1 MFSDYSLT
9 GFLDDLSSRKPMPGG
24 GGASAVA
31 GAMAASLGAMVA
43 NLTSG
48 KKRYAEVQDQI
59 DEILPEA
66 ERLRDR
72 MLELA
77 QEDADAFY
85 PLSQAYG
92 LPKETEEERAHK
104 AEVMEQALRRASE
117 PPLHIM
123 ECTCEVMDLLET
135 LSTIGSRMVI
145 SDVGVGAAFC
155 EAALKGASFNVFIN
169 AKSMQDRDYADE
181 LVAKAQGL
189 LDDGCTKA
197 DTIYKQVERG
207 IRWSRS

>member
-92 LPKETEEERAHK
+92 LPKETEGERAYK
-104 AEVMEQALRRASE
+104 AEGREQALRRASE

-169 AKSMQDRDYADE
+169 AKAMKDRDYAE
-181 LVAKAQGL
+181 ILVSRTQAMLEDGCAKADEAYL
-189 LDDGCTKA
+189 R
-197 DTIYKQVERG
+197 VERG
-207 IRWSRS
+207 IRWQRS